1 MFPPKKHA
9 KIVTVPLNGWGILQ
23 ICLRSLEYIL
33 RFQTKLV
40 FKLSFGNFR
49 IFLRLCSLFTIFA
62 PQKTPK
68 NYHWSLKEMR
78 CPPKL
83 LVLLKIHVRGFKKIV
98 TGPLN
103 GCGSCPLEYVLKFT
117 TGLLVKL
124 CFGSFR
130 IFLKL
135 YSLFNIFVSQKP
147 PESHHRP
154 LKEM

>member
-68 NYHWSLKEMR
+68 NYHWSLKGMR

-98 TGPLN
+98 
-103 GCGSCPLEYVLKFT
+103 SKA
-117 TGLLVKL
+117 
-124 CFGSFR
+124 
-130 IFLKL
+130 IFVIIA
-135 YSLFNIFVSQKP
+135 NIFQITFSSDSVFAPKAPNNRYRSFKWVWIMP
-147 PESHHRP
+147 FRVCIKIYDRFIS
-154 LKEM
+154 